1 MRRAF
6 FPNALWSAAARSAT
20 APTRALDAVQR
31 VSERAAKM
39 SMGYDHVYR
48 NTFRGRLAAL
58 RGDVDGRGFG
68 VDKLRGSALK
78 SLKQLVRVNL
88 CAAPTE
94 GSQADDSR

>member
-6 FPNALWSAAARSAT
+6 FPNAVWSAAARSAT
-20 APTRALDAVQR
+20 APTRALDAAQR
-31 VSERAAKM
+31 VSERGAKM

-48 NTFRGRLAAL
+48 STFRGRLAAL

-78 SLKQLVRVNL
+78 LLKQLVRVNL
-88 CAAPTE
+88 CATPRE
-94 GSQADDSR
+94 GSECDFCR